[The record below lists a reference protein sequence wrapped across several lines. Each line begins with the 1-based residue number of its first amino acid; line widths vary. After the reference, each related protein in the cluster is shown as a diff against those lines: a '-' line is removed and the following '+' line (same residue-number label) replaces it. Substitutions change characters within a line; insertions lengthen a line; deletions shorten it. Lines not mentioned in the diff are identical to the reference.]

1 MLIKTSDYRLN
12 QGFLISASLTLRQAW
27 ESSASQ
33 PPNRL
38 FI

>member
-1 MLIKTSDYRLN
+1 
-12 QGFLISASLTLRQAW
+12 LISASLTLRQAW